1 MKSFRLTLVAAGAA
15 LLLLTT
21 GAVLG
26 ATVSSGEHAE
36 QTGGHALQTAAV
48 RPTQARVAAAVGDP
62 TASQLLAMTRSCD
75 EVSDAK
81 YAMREGGRARISVC
95 KKKSAYFWTSDM
107 AIDCDGERTDACN
120 PDTDSTFSEGTN
132 FKTSTG
138 EYFTADVT
146 QYFVIPL
153 PSYRFDYRDAGIKPG
168 NVGAVIYNNKLV
180 YAVLADL
187 GPADSIG
194 EASYATAK
202 ALGVETDPSIG
213 GTAGPVTFIVF
224 PGVVPDP
231 VEKNAV
237 ITRVGTAAAR
247 SFLGMSDPGA
257 PGNPGP
263 APARAS
269 TPKPSAPPAEAQKH
283 GPAPEPTKVLAG
295 GAKRASAGGAK
306 KTPAAGPA
314 QADGVRKAPAPKP
327 TGAQGT
333 TKPPKPDPAKA
344 RAQAPTDKPTPQP
357 TEVHAE
363 GPKKAP
369 THAPAPKPTRADT
382 PAPGVTA
389 TETRDTPRRDD
400 ARTRD
405 DAEPDDDTPDAK
417 PAPDATDDEE
427 QSDRDGTRAGG
438 RGPAESQS
446 VGGQITGPA
455 DRCVDIVP
463 STGSVELF
471 GCDGSDAQVWTVRD
485 DGTVR
490 ALGGCLAVADDS
502 TSDGARVQVRDC
514 DGSDSEQWA
523 TDSGRLVNVNSR
535 RCLDAT
541 DGGTADGTPLQI
553 WACSYGPN
561 QQWSLPDESGG

>member
-1 MKSFRLTLVAAGAA
+1 MKSFRLALVTAGAA
-15 LLLLTT
+15 LLLLAT
-21 GAVLG
+21 GAVLGG
-26 ATVSSGEHAE
+26 ATVSSG
-36 QTGGHALQTAAV
+36 GHAKQNGSHAFHAAAV

-62 TASQLLAMTRSCD
+62 TASQLLAMTRTCD
-75 EVSDAK
+75 EVSDGK

-146 QYFVIPL
+146 RYFVIPL

-168 NVGAVIYNNKLV
+168 NVGAVIYNGKLV

-231 VEKNAV
+231 VEENAV

-257 PGNPGP
+257 PGDSHP

-269 TPKPSAPPAEAQKH
+269 TPKPGAPPVEA
-283 GPAPEPTKVLAG
+283 
-295 GAKRASAGGAK
+295 R
-306 KTPAAGPA
+306 
-314 QADGVRKAPAPKP
+314 
-327 TGAQGT
+327 GT
-333 TKPPKPDPAKA
+333 TKPPKPDRTKV
-344 RAQAPTDKPTPQP
+344 RAQAPAHKPSPKPTKVQ
-357 TEVHAE
+357 AE
-363 GPKKAP
+363 GPRKAP
-369 THAPAPKPTRADT
+369 THAPVPKPTRADT
-382 PAPGVTA
+382 PAQAATA
-389 TETRDTPRRDD
+389 TEAGGTSQRDD

-405 DAEPDDDTPDAK
+405 DAESPDDTPDAK
-417 PAPDATDDEE
+417 PAPDTADDED
-427 QSDRDGTRAGG
+427 QSDQDGTRAGD
-438 RGPAESQS
+438 RAPAEPESPS
-446 VGGQITGPA
+446 GQITGPA
-455 DRCVDIVP
+455 DRCVDAVP
-463 STGSVELF
+463 SDGNVELF
-471 GCDGSDAQVWTVRD
+471 GCNGSDAQVWTVRD

-502 TSDGARVQVRDC
+502 TGDGARVQVRDC
-514 DGSDSEQWA
+514 DGSDSQQWA
-523 TDSGRLVNVNSR
+523 TDSGRLVNVNSG

>member
-1 MKSFRLTLVAAGAA
+1 VKSFRLTLVAAGAA
-15 LLLLTT
+15 LLLLAAGT
-21 GAVLG
+21 VLG
-26 ATVSSGEHAE
+26 ATVSSGEHAK
-36 QTGGHALQTAAV
+36 QTGGHAFQAAAV

-75 EVSDAK
+75 EVSDGK
-81 YAMREGGRARISVC
+81 YAMREGGRERISVC

-107 AIDCDGERTDACN
+107 AIDCDGQPTDACN

-146 QYFVIPL
+146 RYFVIPL

-231 VEKNAV
+231 VEENAV

-247 SFLGMSDPGA
+247 SFLGMSA
-257 PGNPGP
+257 PAPENPHP

-269 TPKPSAPPAEAQKH
+269 TPKSSAPPAEAQKR
-283 GPAPEPTKVLAG
+283 GATPKPTKVLAG
-295 GAKRASAGGAK
+295 GAKRAPAADAK

-314 QADGVRKAPAPKP
+314 EADGATKAPTPKP
-327 TGAQGT
+327 AGARGA
-333 TKPPKPDPAKA
+333 TKPPKPDPTAA
-344 RAQAPTDKPTPQP
+344 RAHAPAHKRTPKPT
-357 TEVHAE
+357 TVHAD
-363 GPKKAP
+363 GAKKAP
-369 THAPAPKPTRADT
+369 THAPAPKPTRAGT
-382 PAPGVTA
+382 PAPDVTA
-389 TETRDTPRRDD
+389 TETADASQRDD

-405 DAEPDDDTPDAK
+405 GAESDDDTPDAK
-417 PAPDATDDEE
+417 PAPDTADDDE
-427 QSDRDGTRAGG
+427 QSDEDGTRAGD
-438 RGPAESQS
+438 RASAESETAS
-446 VGGQITGPA
+446 GQIIGPA
-455 DRCVDIVP
+455 DRCVDVVP
-463 STGSVELF
+463 STGNVELF
-471 GCDGSDAQVWTVRD
+471 GCDGSDAQVWTVRE

-490 ALGGCLAVADDS
+490 ALGGCLAVAGDS
-502 TSDGARVQVRDC
+502 TGDGARVQVGDC
-514 DGSDSEQWA
+514 DGSDSQQWA
-523 TDSGRLVNVNSR
+523 LDSGGLVNVNSG

-553 WACSYGPN
+553 WACSFGPN